1 MIQLQAQAI
10 FTLAWFHAIVQERRV
25 FIPQGWAKFYEF
37 SDGDLRAGL
46 EVLDQLSKRSRS
58 SSNLDW
64 ETVHGLYSNAIY
76 GGRVD
81 DVHDIRILC
90 SYLQEFFK
98 QDVISGNARPRAT
111 LGPVELPITSS
122 YSEYVQIVDK
132 LPEDKPSMFGLP
144 ENIMQ
149 SYQRTR
155 STQTIN
161 QLRALMRSLQGNSIN
176 LCIFFIVF
184 SVGEN

>member
-1 MIQLQAQAI
+1 MRNNFTPSCQKRISILIHLQAQAI

-98 QDVISGNARPRAT
+98 QDVISGNARPRCEIFGFF
-111 LGPVELPITSS
+111 LLKFPQNEKK
-122 YSEYVQIVDK
+122 YVSFAQFVY
-132 LPEDKPSMFGLP
+132 F
-144 ENIMQ
+144 
-149 SYQRTR
+149 
-155 STQTIN
+155 
-161 QLRALMRSLQGNSIN
+161 LREVCYFSI
-176 LCIFFIVF
+176 F
-184 SVGEN
+184 E

>member
-1 MIQLQAQAI
+1 MELHIWEKRYEPKSGTAHVGECFPILTSILIHLQAQAI

-98 QDVISGNARPRAT
+98 QDVISGNARPRW
-111 LGPVELPITSS
+111 
-122 YSEYVQIVDK
+122 
-132 LPEDKPSMFGLP
+132 
-144 ENIMQ
+144 
-149 SYQRTR
+149 
-155 STQTIN
+155 
-161 QLRALMRSLQGNSIN
+161 
-176 LCIFFIVF
+176 F
-184 SVGEN
+184 SVGICKYHMTSYKFSALIG